1 MADPISISS
10 GVAGLVSLGLTVC
23 SGISQ
28 YYVSWKDSE
37 KDTARLRESLDTLT
51 KTFTLIK
58 RRISGSTFNREAVD
72 RVTES
77 LVACAGAIDRLN
89 EKLDKLRCTKPGIV
103 SVQFKR
109 SLYPFHTKTLEK
121 LQGIVDA
128 LQTKLGLAL
137 QALNID
143 ASVTTLEKLT
153 MIDGKITMI
162 DGKITMIDGKIK
174 MIDDEFTLQKADSK
188 AHFSDVTERLTNL
201 RFDQQQ
207 THRETLDRECME
219 AIAWLSPLNFRIKQ
233 NDVFRAYHPGTGRW
247 LLQSTEFQ
255 DWLDG
260 GTKTIWCPG
269 IRESWAHL

>member
-1 MADPISISS
+1 MADLLSISS

-89 EKLDKLRCTKPGIV
+89 EKLDKLKCTKPGIV
-103 SVQFKR
+103 NVQFKR
-109 SLYPFHTKTLEK
+109 SVYPFYTKTLEK

-153 MIDGKITMI
+153 MIDGKIALQTAEI
-162 DGKITMIDGKIK
+162 KAYSSDITESLAK
-174 MIDDEFTLQKADSK
+174 
-188 AHFSDVTERLTNL
+188 V

-207 THRETLDRECME
+207 THRETLDKESME

-233 NDVFRAYHPGTGRW
+233 NDVFRACHPGTGRW

-269 IRESWAHL
+269 IRESWAQL